1 MDSTQQIFLFIG
13 LTVALCYGWYKKY
26 LKTGIQDNE
35 IKTTYLKSLKR
46 LKGNPNN
53 QKLRDDVIEKGSA
66 YYANIKKSNERLNQS
81 DFDAIQYDINEVI
94 NNPKSLK
101 DI

>member
-1 MDSTQQIFLFIG
+1 MDTTQQIFLFIG
-13 LTVALCYGWYKKY
+13 ITVALCYGWYKKN
-26 LKTGIQDNE
+26 LKTGSKDNE

-46 LKGNPNN
+46 LKGNPND

-66 YYANIKKSNERLNQS
+66 YYANIKRSAERLNQS
-81 DFDAIQYDINEVI
+81 DFDAIEFDISEVV

-101 DI
+101 DM